1 MASREEFLSTVRE
14 ALAQADVHSDAD
26 DAPLAPLSAEEVR
39 ERARLVRLNAES
51 RRGELLEMLEVQAE
65 RQEWKLVRVSSL
77 AEAGRAVAQIAAKL
91 GVTHAVRSEHRVLEE
106 AGVDGV
112 LASAGVEVT
121 LMVHDEADPEG
132 SRAGLREV
140 AARAGMGI
148 TGVDYMLAETATA
161 ALVSRR
167 GVSRQ
172 VGLLPPVHVAV
183 VEASQVVE
191 GMADLL
197 ALRQADQ
204 LDRGD
209 GRWYMNLISGPSRTA
224 DIEQTLVVGVHG
236 PGEVHLVLVG
246 PGPALDP

>member
-1 MASREEFLSTVRE
+1 MASREEFLTTVRE
-14 ALAQADVHSDAD
+14 ALAHAGGREAD
-26 DAPLAPLSAEEVR
+26 DAPLAPLSPEEVR
-39 ERARLVRLNAES
+39 ERARLVRATAES
-51 RRGELLEMLEVQAE
+51 RRGELLETLATEAE

-77 AEAGRAVAQIAAKL
+77 AEAGQAVAQIAAKL
-91 GVTHAVRSEHRVLEE
+91 GVTRAVRSEHRALEE
-106 AGVDGV
+106 AGIDEA
-112 LASAGVEVT
+112 LASVGVEVT
-121 LMVHDEADPEG
+121 LMMHDEADIEG
-132 SRAGLREV
+132 SRARLREV
-140 AARAGMGI
+140 AAEAGMGI

-183 VEASQVVE
+183 VEASQVVQ

-204 LDRGD
+204 METGD

-224 DIEQTLVVGVHG
+224 DIEQTIVVGVHG
-236 PGEVHLVLVG
+236 PGEVHLVLVA
-246 PGPALDP
+246 PGPPPAR